1 MANLD
6 GHVEKSRQR
15 RSRQVAVLTYLRVRS
30 AHQIGWGL
38 AGRTFLNM
46 PKAIEVLTGMAK
58 FAHGKSKY
66 STVP

>member
-30 AHQIGWGL
+30 ARQIGCGL

-46 PKAIEVLTGMAK
+46 PKAIEVVNW
-58 FAHGKSKY
+58 HGKICSWQE
-66 STVP
+66 